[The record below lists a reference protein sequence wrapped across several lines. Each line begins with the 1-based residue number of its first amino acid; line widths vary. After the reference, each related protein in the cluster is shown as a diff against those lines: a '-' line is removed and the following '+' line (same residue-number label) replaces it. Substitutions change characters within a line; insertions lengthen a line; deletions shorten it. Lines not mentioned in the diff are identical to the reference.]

1 MGKSLKAYIIL
12 LLVLFGFIFYVQ
24 ITAEKPVNWAKTY
37 NETDKIPYGT
47 FIFYNE
53 LPELFPESQITTIT
67 TSPYEYFEA
76 FKDTS
81 NVEPSGIYMHID
93 EFAQLDDVSA
103 EKLLDF
109 TAKGNILFLASSYI
123 PKVFLDSLQIETD
136 NNFSFKGKATLNLV
150 NPKFKNDSIFIEK
163 GLTNV
168 YFKNANYKTTT
179 ILGTQTFKDSTYTN
193 FIKTTYKKGT
203 FYLHL
208 QPSVYTNFSLL
219 KSKKHQVYTEN
230 TLGYL
235 PNAPIFYKSKIRLST
250 PISGSKLR
258 FILSQPALRYA
269 WYLGLILLVLFIIFN
284 TKRKQRV
291 VKTITPLGNSTLEF
305 IKTIGNLYYETKD
318 HNNLIDKKTTY
329 FLEYIRRVYYLDT
342 QVLDEKLIKNL
353 ALKTNRSKKDI
364 TTLVNAITQLRAK
377 PEVTEQDLLDLN
389 TLIEEFHN
397 HKHGSYNR

>member
-81 NVEPSGIYMHID
+81 NVEPAGIYMHID

-109 TAKGNILFLASSYI
+109 TAKGNTLFLASSYI

-168 YFKNANYKTTT
+168 YF
-179 ILGTQTFKDSTYTN
+179 IISVFKIN
-193 FIKTTYKKGT
+193 
-203 FYLHL
+203 
-208 QPSVYTNFSLL
+208 
-219 KSKKHQVYTEN
+219 
-230 TLGYL
+230 
-235 PNAPIFYKSKIRLST
+235 
-250 PISGSKLR
+250 
-258 FILSQPALRYA
+258 
-269 WYLGLILLVLFIIFN
+269 
-284 TKRKQRV
+284 
-291 VKTITPLGNSTLEF
+291 
-305 IKTIGNLYYETKD
+305 IG
-318 HNNLIDKKTTY
+318 
-329 FLEYIRRVYYLDT
+329 
-342 QVLDEKLIKNL
+342 
-353 ALKTNRSKKDI
+353 
-364 TTLVNAITQLRAK
+364 
-377 PEVTEQDLLDLN
+377 
-389 TLIEEFHN
+389 
-397 HKHGSYNR
+397 